1 MRYLLFF
8 IVFSFLACKK
18 EVIEPQIDG
27 TLIFYKST
35 DANWNLIINGTDH
48 GAIPKLS
55 VAPVC
60 GLKTGLQ
67 VQLKPDTYTIS
78 YKNMDGYPSSN
89 SREIKVDTTSC
100 TIYQMY

>member
-1 MRYLLFF
+1 MKYLFLF
-8 IVFSFLACKK
+8 IAFSFMACKK
-18 EVIEPQIDG
+18 DVTEPQIDG
-27 TLIFYKST
+27 TLIFYKTT

-48 GAIPKLS
+48 GAIPTLY

-60 GLKTGLQ
+60 GLKSGLQ

-89 SREIKVDTTSC
+89 SREIKVDTASC